1 MKIRLLVV
9 TAILFL
15 SSCSEKDKDQLTSSN
30 SLINTSHLDALYED
44 ITVEGK
50 SMGIIH
56 IYSNYPDYEWIGD
69 DDEGIACID
78 DAARATIFYLKN
90 YQLNNDIASLTK
102 VKQLTEFLLFMQSEN
117 GFFYNFIFE
126 DHSINRMHRNSLNI
140 ADWWSWRA
148 MWALSEG
155 YKVFKTTNVKFSK
168 QILKCLE
175 TSVETTKKSF
185 PKEKTIQKID
195 GIEFP
200 NWLPYESAG
209 DQASILVVA
218 LLNYLTETGDT
229 SVTNYINDL
238 CNGIL
243 LMQKGDS
250 TNIPYYTFLS
260 WQGLWHAYG
269 NSQSY
274 ALLKAAGVLKRDDF
288 KLAALNEIN
297 FFYGYLIKQNYLSSF
312 EIKKVN
318 DGFEFSG
325 RNKFSQIA
333 YNFRPMIYACLEA
346 YELTND
352 SAYAFKAVEISKWFF
367 GKNIAA
373 TQMYYPST
381 GRCFDGINSDIDVNK
396 NSGAESTIE
405 ALLSIQ
411 AIETY
416 NISEE
421 LLQNH

>member
-1 MKIRLLVV
+1 M
-9 TAILFL
+9 
-15 SSCSEKDKDQLTSSN
+15 
-30 SLINTSHLDALYED
+30 
-44 ITVEGK
+44 
-50 SMGIIH
+50 
-56 IYSNYPDYEWIGD
+56 
-69 DDEGIACID
+69 
-78 DAARATIFYLKN
+78 
-90 YQLNNDIASLTK
+90 
-102 VKQLTEFLLFMQSEN
+102 
-117 GFFYNFIFE
+117 
-126 DHSINRMHRNSLNI
+126 
-140 ADWWSWRA
+140 
-148 MWALSEG
+148 
-155 YKVFKTTNVKFSK
+155 
-168 QILKCLE
+168 
-175 TSVETTKKSF
+175 
-185 PKEKTIQKID
+185 
-195 GIEFP
+195 
-200 NWLPYESAG
+200 
-209 DQASILVVA
+209 
-218 LLNYLTETGDT
+218 
-229 SVTNYINDL
+229 
-238 CNGIL
+238 
-243 LMQKGDS
+243 
-250 TNIPYYTFLS
+250 
-260 WQGLWHAYG
+260 
-269 NSQSY
+269 
-274 ALLKAAGVLKRDDF
+274 KAAGVLKRDDF

-381 GRCFDGINSDIDVNK
+381 GRCFDGINSDIDINK